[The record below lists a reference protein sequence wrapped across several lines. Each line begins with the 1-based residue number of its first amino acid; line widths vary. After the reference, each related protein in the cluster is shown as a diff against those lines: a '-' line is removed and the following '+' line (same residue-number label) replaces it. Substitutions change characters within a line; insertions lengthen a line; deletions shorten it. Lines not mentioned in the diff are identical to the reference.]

1 MTYKSHVLR
10 ILRGRRQRKIRI
22 KLGWNH
28 KSEFQNLYFNVCVN
42 ELFHNIL
49 QLSTYTGSPVRL
61 TELKFLL
68 SLSAKQYG
76 NPYLGSHLCTRIWV
90 YVMIGLLKKTLL
102 ICQSGWREF
111 VESIWGQEQGYWGCF
126 VLGLDSSVTQARYMP
141 VVIQ

>member
-28 KSEFQNLYFNVCVN
+28 KSEFQNLCFNVCVN
-42 ELFHNIL
+42 ELFHNTL

-76 NPYLGSHLCTRIWV
+76 NPYFGEPLVYQDLSICHDWSVKEDIVDLPIRLKGIRWVHLGPRTRILGLLCTRV
-90 YVMIGLLKKTLL
+90 RF
-102 ICQSGWREF
+102 ICDSG
-111 VESIWGQEQGYWGCF
+111 
-126 VLGLDSSVTQARYMP
+126 
-141 VVIQ
+141 

>member
-10 ILRGRRQRKIRI
+10 ILRSRRQRKIRI
-22 KLGWNH
+22 KLGRNH
-28 KSEFQNLYFNVCVN
+28 KSEFQNLCFNVRVN

-76 NPYLGSHLCTRIWV
+76 NPYFGEPLV
-90 YVMIGLLKKTLL
+90 YQDLSICHDWSVKEDIVDLPIRLKG
-102 ICQSGWREF
+102 IR
-111 VESIWGQEQGYWGCF
+111 
-126 VLGLDSSVTQARYMP
+126 
-141 VVIQ
+141 